1 MNPGS
6 WRSKTS
12 WLLDIGYR
20 RRGAATG
27 RPISRYALRMISEL
41 ISPQDLAGVFAVP
54 PLPRRTGGRRT
65 IDFDAAESVAQHIQ
79 DGGITRYLYG
89 GNAFLYH
96 ITLDEYETLL
106 GWLDGFDAARWPIP
120 SVGPSFGRA
129 IDQAKLVRRY
139 TFKTVMVLPC
149 NDPRDARGMEAGL
162 REIADACGVPLI
174 LYLKSEDGF
183 GADKEA
189 GLDAV
194 GRLVNDGV
202 AVAIKYAVVLDDP
215 RHDPYLDGLLRRVD
229 RQVVV
234 SGMGE
239 RPAIVHL
246 RDFGL
251 PGFTTGSGCIAS
263 RACSLLFDACV
274 QQDWSR
280 AESLRAEFM
289 PLEDLRDAWGPARVL
304 HHATEL
310 AGIATTG
317 PIPPYVSA
325 LGEKQVQ
332 ELAPVAGALREHDAR
347 VSVMQT
353 SAD

>member
-1 MNPGS
+1 MAY
-6 WRSKTS
+6 TS
-12 WLLDIGYR
+12 IDL
-20 RRGAATG
+20 T
-27 RPISRYALRMISEL
+27 
-41 ISPQDLAGVFAVP
+41 DLAGVFAVP
-54 PLPRRTGGRRT
+54 PLPRRTGPRRT
-65 IDFDAAESVAQHIQ
+65 VDFDAAEAVAKHIE

-96 ITLDEYETLL
+96 VTLDEYETLL
-106 GWLDGFDAARWPIP
+106 GWLDGFEPSRWPIP

-129 IDQAKLVRRY
+129 IDQARLLRRY
-139 TFKTVMVLPC
+139 SFRTVMVLPC
-149 NDPRDARGMEAGL
+149 NDPRDAAGLEAGL

-194 GRLVNDGV
+194 GRLITDGV
-202 AVAIKYAVVLDDP
+202 AIAIKYAVVLADP

-229 RQVVV
+229 RQRVV

-239 RPAIVHL
+239 RPAIVHM
-246 RDFGL
+246 RDFAL

-263 RACSLLFDACV
+263 RACTQLFDACV
-274 QQDWSR
+274 RKDWTR
-280 AESLRAEFM
+280 AEEIRAQFM

-310 AGIATTG
+310 AGVATTG
-317 PIPPYVSA
+317 SIPPYVSG
-325 LGEKQVQ
+325 LSEKRLQ
-332 ELAPVAGALREHDAR
+332 ELAPVARALREQDAIITPAPVR
-347 VSVMQT
+347 
-353 SAD
+353 

>member
-1 MNPGS
+1 MAE
-6 WRSKTS
+6 TS
-12 WLLDIGYR
+12 IDV
-20 RRGAATG
+20 
-27 RPISRYALRMISEL
+27 
-41 ISPQDLAGVFAVP
+41 QDFAGVFAVP
-54 PLPRRTGGRRT
+54 PLPRRTDPKRT
-65 IDFDAAESVAQHIQ
+65 LDFDAAEAVAKHIQ

-106 GWLDGFDAARWPIP
+106 GWLDGFDPSRWPIP

-129 IDQAKLVRRY
+129 IDQAKLVKRCSFRS
-139 TFKTVMVLPC
+139 VMVLPC

-162 REIADACGVPLI
+162 REIADASGVPLI

-183 GADKEA
+183 GGDKEA

-194 GRLVNDGV
+194 GRLVNDDV

-215 RHDPYLDGLLRRVD
+215 KRDPYLEGLLRRVD
-229 RQVVV
+229 RKRVI

-239 RPAIVHL
+239 RPAIVHM
-246 RDFGL
+246 RDFSL

-263 RACSLLFDACV
+263 RACSLLFDACTR
-274 QQDWSR
+274 QDWAR
-280 AESLRAEFM
+280 AEELRAQFM

-317 PIPPYVSA
+317 PIAPYVSM
-325 LGEKQVQ
+325 LSGGQLQ
-332 ELAPVAGALREHDAR
+332 ELAAVATALCERDVIPAPSR
-347 VSVMQT
+347 
-353 SAD
+353 